1 MNKLIILIGT
11 ILLLSCNEDYKDI
24 QKLQYDGH
32 SYIKVT
38 CKFSALEH
46 DPKCKCWYNYE

>member
-24 QKLQYDGH
+24 QKIQYDGH
-32 SYIKVT
+32 SYIKIT

-46 DPKCKCWYNYE
+46 DPNCKCWYNYE